1 MGANEVTDLSR
12 FGLADDPR
20 ACASAATVA
29 VPPRPTAGPDESTVS
44 GALHGVY
51 TAELIGITE
60 CRPVVLLPQRTAALT
75 GRSIVDLHGDH
86 IGRQVVVMFDGG
98 RPDEPIVMGWVR
110 DTRSA
115 TVLRG
120 GEAPLGLLQA
130 ADAGE
135 MAHRI
140 KGAAR
145 GIGAFEVAAA
155 AETLA
160 LASGRDA
167 VHEAVENLCEAI
179 RLTRLEI
186 AEILSLS

>member
-60 CRPVVLLPQRTAALT
+60 GRPVVLLPQRTAALT

-120 GEAPLGLLQA
+120 GEAGSVTIDADGTRVQVSAATELVLRCGQA
-130 ADAGE
+130 SITLTKAGKVLIQGTYVSSRSSGVN
-135 MAHRI
+135 RI
-140 KGAAR
+140 KG
-145 GIGAFEVAAA
+145 GSVQ
-155 AETLA
+155 L
-160 LASGRDA
+160 
-167 VHEAVENLCEAI
+167 N
-179 RLTRLEI
+179 
-186 AEILSLS
+186 